1 MPFSSE
7 DHDWK
12 VAFTQSLLTIKRN
25 SNTMGKNVAQKLIDS
40 HLVEGEMEPGKEI
53 GLKMDQTLT
62 QDATGTMV
70 MLEFEAMGL
79 PEVKTELSAQ
89 YVDHNLI
96 QSDFKNPDDHL
107 FLRSACKKFGVYYSR
122 PGNGVSHPVHQER
135 FGIPGKTMIGSDS
148 HTPAAG
154 AIGMLAIGAGGLDVA
169 MAMAGKPYTI
179 KTPEIW
185 GVKLTG
191 ELPDWVSA
199 KDVILTMLQRH
210 DVDGGVGRIIEYYG
224 PGLDDLSC
232 MDRHVIANMGTE
244 LGATST
250 VFPAD
255 DEVRRFLKSQGR
267 EEVFTEIKADE
278 DAEYDHYEEINLS
291 ELVPMIAKP
300 SSPGNV
306 VPVREVEGQEIYQSY
321 VGSSANP
328 GYRDF
333 AIAAEIVDDLQVH
346 DRVSFDINPTSRQIL
361 ENLMNEG
368 HLQMLTRAGGR
379 IHQAGCN
386 GCIGMG
392 QAPATGRISLRTVP
406 RNFAG
411 RSGTKEDAVYL
422 VSPETAA
429 ASALTG
435 KITDPRDLEDIY
447 GMSYPDVS
455 EPEELSINTD
465 QIVPP
470 PGRTHEG
477 GYDSGDGQFDGQPG
491 LGTGDVQGELE
502 LEKGPNVV
510 SLPDFEG
517 LPDTLDGPV
526 LLKVGDDISTDHIMP
541 AGSRILPYR
550 SNIPEISKFVY
561 YQVDE
566 SFYDRAM
573 EYQDEG
579 FFIVGGAN
587 YGQGSSR
594 EHAAIAPR
602 YLGLRAVVA
611 KSFARIHRQNCANFG
626 ILPLIFADENDYD
639 KIDQGDTL
647 KLENLREG
655 IKDEAQKVT
664 LHNETKDETYD
675 LTHTLSSREVE
686 MVLEGSQISV
696 VKKEFAEEGEV
707 A

>member
-1 MPFSSE
+1 
-7 DHDWK
+7 
-12 VAFTQSLLTIKRN
+12 
-25 SNTMGKNVAQKLIDS
+25 MGKNVAEKLIDS
-40 HLVEGEMEPGKEI
+40 HLADGRFEDVEVGKEI
-53 GLKMDQTLT
+53 DLEMDQTLT

-70 MLEFEAMGL
+70 MLEFEAMGI
-79 PEVKTELSAQ
+79 PRVQTELSAQ

-107 FLRSACKKFGVYYSR
+107 FLRSACKKFGAWYSR

-135 FGIPGKTMIGSDS
+135 FGEPGKTLIGSDS
-148 HTPAAG
+148 HSPAAG

-179 KTPEIW
+179 NMPEVW

-199 KDVILTMLQRH
+199 KDVILTMLERH
-210 DVDGGVGRIIEYYG
+210 DVDGGVGQIIEYYG
-224 PGLDDLSC
+224 PGLDSLSC

-250 VFPAD
+250 VFPSD
-255 DEVRRFLKSQGR
+255 DEVRAFLRRQGR
-267 EEVFTEIKADE
+267 EEVFEEIKADE
-278 DAEYDHYEEINLS
+278 DADYDEYEEINLS
-291 ELVPMIAKP
+291 ELEPKIAKP

-328 GYRDF
+328 GFRDF
-333 AIAAEIVDDLQVH
+333 ASAAEIVDGRQVH
-346 DRVSFDINPTSRQIL
+346 DRVSFDVNPTSRQIL
-361 ENLMNEG
+361 ENLMNSG
-368 HLQMLTRAGGR
+368 HLQMLTRAGAR

-392 QAPATGRISLRTVP
+392 QAPATGQISVRTVP
-406 RNFAG
+406 RNFPG

-435 KITDPRDLEDIY
+435 EITDPRDLADLYDME
-447 GMSYPDVS
+447 YPNAETPDQISV
-455 EPEELSINTD
+455 NTD
-465 QIVPP
+465 QLVEPLSA
-470 PGRTHEG
+470 EEAKNV
-477 GYDSGDGQFDGQPG
+477 D
-491 LGTGDVQGELE
+491 

-510 SLPDFEG
+510 SLPEFEP
-517 LPDTLDGPV
+517 LQNSFDLPV
-526 LLKVGDDISTDHIMP
+526 LLKVGDDISTDEIMP
-541 AGSRILPYR
+541 AGSRILPFR
-550 SNIPEISKFVY
+550 SNIPKISEFVFE
-561 YQVDE
+561 QVDE
-566 SFYDRAM
+566 SFFDRAM
-573 EYQDEG
+573 EHQDNG
-579 FFIVGGAN
+579 FAVVGGTN

-602 YLGLRAVVA
+602 WLGTRVKIA
-611 KSFARIHRQNCANFG
+611 KSYARIHRQNLANFG
-626 ILPLIFADENDYD
+626 ILPLLFKDDESYD
-639 KIDQGDTL
+639 SIDQGDTL
-647 KLENLREG
+647 QFRNLRDQVQSGTDVELTNA
-655 IKDEAQKVT
+655 D
-664 LHNETKDETYD
+664 KDETYVVEHD
-675 LTHTLSSREVE
+675 LSDRELK

-696 VKKEFAEEGEV
+696 VKKEFAGVE

>member
-1 MPFSSE
+1 
-7 DHDWK
+7 
-12 VAFTQSLLTIKRN
+12 
-25 SNTMGKNVAQKLIDS
+25 MGKNVAEKLIDS
-40 HLVEGEMEPGKEI
+40 HLADGRFEDVEVGKEI
-53 GLKMDQTLT
+53 DLEMDQTLT

-70 MLEFEAMGL
+70 MLEFEAMGI
-79 PEVKTELSAQ
+79 PRVQTELSAQ

-107 FLRSACKKFGVYYSR
+107 FLRSACKKFGAWYSR

-135 FGIPGKTMIGSDS
+135 FGKPGKTLIGSDS
-148 HTPAAG
+148 HSPAAG

-179 KTPEIW
+179 NMPEVW

-199 KDVILTMLQRH
+199 KDVILTMLERH
-210 DVDGGVGRIIEYYG
+210 DVDGGVGQIIEYYG
-224 PGLDDLSC
+224 SGLDSLSC

-250 VFPAD
+250 VFPSD
-255 DEVRRFLKSQGR
+255 DEVRAFLRRQGR
-267 EEVFTEIKADE
+267 EEVFEEIKADE
-278 DAEYDHYEEINLS
+278 DADYDEYEEINLS
-291 ELVPMIAKP
+291 ELEPKIAKP

-328 GYRDF
+328 GFRDF
-333 AIAAEIVDDLQVH
+333 ASAAEIVDGRQVH
-346 DRVSFDINPTSRQIL
+346 DRVSFDVNPTSRQIL
-361 ENLMNEG
+361 ENLMNSG
-368 HLQMLTRAGGR
+368 HLQMLTRAGAR

-392 QAPATGRISLRTVP
+392 QAPATGQISVRTVP
-406 RNFAG
+406 RNFPG

-435 KITDPRDLEDIY
+435 EITDPRDLADLYDME
-447 GMSYPDVS
+447 YPNAETPDQISV
-455 EPEELSINTD
+455 NTD
-465 QIVPP
+465 QLVEPLSA
-470 PGRTHEG
+470 EEAKNV
-477 GYDSGDGQFDGQPG
+477 D
-491 LGTGDVQGELE
+491 

-510 SLPDFEG
+510 SLPEFEP
-517 LPDTLDGPV
+517 LQNSFDLPV
-526 LLKVGDDISTDHIMP
+526 LLKVGDDISTDEIMP

-550 SNIPEISKFVY
+550 SNIPKISEFVFE
-561 YQVDE
+561 QVDE
-566 SFYDRAM
+566 SFFDRAM
-573 EYQDEG
+573 EHQDNG
-579 FFIVGGAN
+579 FAVVGGTN

-602 YLGLRAVVA
+602 WLGTRVKIA
-611 KSFARIHRQNCANFG
+611 KSYARIHRQNLANFG
-626 ILPLIFADENDYD
+626 ILPLLFKDDESYD
-639 KIDQGDTL
+639 SIDQGDTL
-647 KLENLREG
+647 QFRNLREQVQSG
-655 IKDEAQKVT
+655 TDVELTNAD
-664 LHNETKDETYD
+664 KDETYVVEHD
-675 LTHTLSSREVE
+675 LSDRELK

-696 VKKEFAEEGEV
+696 VKKEFAGVE

>member
-1 MPFSSE
+1 
-7 DHDWK
+7 
-12 VAFTQSLLTIKRN
+12 
-25 SNTMGKNVAQKLIDS
+25 MGKNVAEKLIDS
-40 HLVEGEMEPGKEI
+40 HLADGRFEDVEVGKEI
-53 GLKMDQTLT
+53 DLEMDQTLT

-70 MLEFEAMGL
+70 MLEFEAMGI
-79 PEVKTELSAQ
+79 PRVQTELSAQ

-107 FLRSACKKFGVYYSR
+107 FLRSACKKFGAWYSR

-135 FGIPGKTMIGSDS
+135 FGEPGKTLIGSDS
-148 HTPAAG
+148 HSPAAG

-179 KTPEIW
+179 NMPEVW

-199 KDVILTMLQRH
+199 KDVILTMLERH
-210 DVDGGVGRIIEYYG
+210 DVDGGVGQIIEYYG
-224 PGLDDLSC
+224 PGLDSLSC

-250 VFPAD
+250 VFPSD
-255 DEVRRFLKSQGR
+255 DEVRAFLRRQGR
-267 EEVFTEIKADE
+267 EEVFEEIKADE
-278 DAEYDHYEEINLS
+278 DADYDEYEEINLS
-291 ELVPMIAKP
+291 ELEPKIAKP

-328 GYRDF
+328 GFRDF
-333 AIAAEIVDDLQVH
+333 ASAAEIVDGRQVH
-346 DRVSFDINPTSRQIL
+346 DRVSFDVNPTSRQIL
-361 ENLMNEG
+361 ENLMNSG
-368 HLQMLTRAGGR
+368 HLQMLTRAGAR

-392 QAPATGRISLRTVP
+392 QAPATGQISVRTVP
-406 RNFAG
+406 RNFPG

-435 KITDPRDLEDIY
+435 EITDPRDLADLYDME
-447 GMSYPDVS
+447 YPNAETPDQISV
-455 EPEELSINTD
+455 NTD
-465 QIVPP
+465 QLVEPLSA
-470 PGRTHEG
+470 EEAKNV
-477 GYDSGDGQFDGQPG
+477 D
-491 LGTGDVQGELE
+491 

-510 SLPDFEG
+510 SLPEFEP
-517 LPDTLDGPV
+517 LQNSFDLPV
-526 LLKVGDDISTDHIMP
+526 LLKVGDDISTDEIMP

-550 SNIPEISKFVY
+550 SNIPKISEFVFE
-561 YQVDE
+561 QVDE
-566 SFYDRAM
+566 SFFDRAM
-573 EYQDEG
+573 EHQDNG
-579 FFIVGGAN
+579 FAVVGGTN

-602 YLGLRAVVA
+602 WLGTRVKIA
-611 KSFARIHRQNCANFG
+611 KSYARIHRQNLANFG
-626 ILPLIFADENDYD
+626 ILPLLFKDDESYD
-639 KIDQGDTL
+639 SIDQGDTL
-647 KLENLREG
+647 QLRNLRDQVQSGTDVELTNA
-655 IKDEAQKVT
+655 D
-664 LHNETKDETYD
+664 KDETYVVEHD
-675 LTHTLSSREVE
+675 LSDRELK

-696 VKKEFAEEGEV
+696 VKKEFAGVE